1 LAPKPDMAA
10 IAHDAK
16 IDKLMRD
23 VRNQFAIVRPI

>member
-1 LAPKPDMAA
+1 MAA

-23 VRNQFAIVRPI
+23 VRNQFAANQPVQSS